1 MPIQTQPLIKQEN
14 DPTVV
19 ENTTIAV
26 TNPQS
31 KEDATILLKD
41 PKATVEASI
50 KKLQTLS
57 LALKDRNLT
66 GKKRKDVEA
75 ELEASVESY
84 ILLISACINNNILD
98 SDKTGI
104 LKGETSNK
112 YFKDYTGHIN
122 KLAKKALA
130 KQSKVEA
137 YKGAPLSESELAKL
151 VETPYHY
158 KPKSSEEDT
167 TVYDDK
173 GMAIVD
179 KKEVPQA
186 NGDSVVEIEC
196 TDGSKVTVDKNDS
209 ALYTDVVNDKGETVS
224 LKRKILLTGLTWYET
239 AKNIAIGIFGFVWNT
254 VKTIA
259 GFGSTIVVGAIGTVT
274 ASGAVF
280 GTGMFQGISKLKDDI
295 CSAHKRASFKV
306 NYK

>member
-1 MPIQTQPLIKQEN
+1 MPIKTQPLIKQEN

-19 ENTTIAV
+19 EDATIAV
-26 TNPQS
+26 TNPNS
-31 KEDATILLKD
+31 KEEATILLKD

-50 KKLQTLS
+50 KKLQALS

-104 LKGETSNK
+104 LKAETSNK

-137 YKGAPLSESELAKL
+137 YKGAPLSETELAKL

-158 KPKSSEEDT
+158 KPNTTEDN

-179 KKEVPQA
+179 KKEVPEA

-209 ALYTDVVNDKGETVS
+209 TLYTDVKNDKGETVS
-224 LKRKILLTGLTWYET
+224 LKRKIILTGLTWYET

-254 VKTIA
+254 VKTISA
-259 GFGSTIVVGAIGTVT
+259 FGSTIVVGAIGTVT

-295 CSAHKRASFKV
+295 CKAHKRASFKV
-306 NYK
+306 AYK